1 DIFSMQ
7 SSYMYQLP
15 ISNIAYHVCNREE
28 DLDTTQ
34 EISRRAFQRTME
46 SYHEHEQ
53 LADVF
58 QVELDKQQQ
67 LTRERKEREKMLK
80 QNKHKSKRNRSQSQ
94 QPHPHP
100 HPHPSSYPHHRH
112 LYSALFPS
120 SSTTHLAS
128 HEHPPHANDQ
138 KRPRRLSDISN
149 NGNGYGSNAAR
160 MPKAQDDDLARSS
173 PNDPSRSSDRS
184 QSSTPAYPLTPS
196 PRLSPSSHPP
206 NDDASGSAQPNTSS
220 SSTPSKDTPFA
231 AHTPPSSAP
240 NLSSTVGGIRKKRKQ
255 AIPIRSS
262 VIDRIPGIT
271 LRIQPDRQG
280 EQLQVEIL
288 KNLEDYP
295 RRSSEANEAREPNDA
310 PPADVQA
317 KQDMAKIKESIE
329 SGRPGYAMFPPGHF
343 GSSHSRP
350 DLSLAHAYRDFD
362 LPSRSSEFS
371 EGRGTTKEKMSSSLS
386 LEWMSS
392 MESLLAHHELLESRA
407 QPLSWETFSTRECV
421 MNKVTGKHDQDLEL
435 LEEVVQ
441 DAVARQH
448 YNNNSPSSNDR
459 DSEPTNSPTTPQ
471 RKSSA
476 STHANTSRRPSKPPA
491 EPAPSRSHAGP
502 IRTTRSRT
510 HGNEK
515 DGKDEGP
522 QLVEAHEDIELILKE
537 KRRKKRQERE
547 RLSSRA
553 SSTATHIDGDDDDDH
568 DSQTRESSMDKS
580 ADHDMDETHSD
591 DDEDADGDV
600 RMVNYKQVSKRGGW
614 DENDSISEVSLET
627 PNKSSKRPQSEDSR
641 TSSAQSS
648 DESSD
653 DDNDAEDDPDYKNR
667 NVKSAAI
674 APRSQAMRPPQKPH
688 EDKASRSMTLGT
700 SDPNATPRSR
710 KSSISSTPPL
720 TPTKP
725 IHEPSNKTRARAK
738 SFQSTITISDTSNF
752 YESALAAIAN
762 KRKETIARKRAEGQ
776 KREADAKAE
785 DLKREN
791 AAKAQELK
799 REAEA
804 NTQRQLKELQAQK
817 IEASNLP
824 KSSKSL
830 PGRVLRRTRLA
841 DATDSAVDPDCTSC
855 RLELSPSDK
864 IAWKSATE
872 DGEIKLPKTWGS
884 HAILCT
890 ACRLQYLDHHTR
902 CTACFYVPVKE
913 EMDSGGSS
921 CGRCKFGTWL
931 NESAHIGASSSRH
944 RKSISDATL

>member
-1 DIFSMQ
+1 MQ
-7 SSYMYQLP
+7 SNYIYQLP

-34 EISRRAFQRTME
+34 EISRRAFQRTMD

-58 QVELDKQQQ
+58 QVELDKQQL

-80 QNKHKSKRNRSQSQ
+80 QNKHKSKRQNRSQSQ

-100 HPHPSSYPHHRH
+100 PHPSYPHRH

-120 SSTTHLAS
+120 SSTFLPS
-128 HEHPPHANDQ
+128 HEHLPPHDQ

-149 NGNGYGSNAAR
+149 NGYGSNATR
-160 MPKAQDDDLARSS
+160 MPKVHDDDRTRSS
-173 PNDPSRSSDRS
+173 PNDPSRSFDRS

-196 PRLSPSSHPP
+196 PRLTPSSHPS
-206 NDDASGSAQPNTSS
+206 NDLEASGSAQPDST
-220 SSTPSKDTPFA
+220 SSTPSKDTPSIST
-231 AHTPPSSAP
+231 HTPTLP
-240 NLSSTVGGIRKKRKQ
+240 NLSSTGCTRKKRKQ
-255 AIPIRSS
+255 AIPVRSS

-295 RRSSEANEAREPNDA
+295 RRSSEISGEPNA
-310 PPADVQA
+310 TPQA
-317 KQDMAKIKESIE
+317 QAMQDMAKIKESIE

-343 GSSHSRP
+343 GSSHP
-350 DLSLAHAYRDFD
+350 YPESLAHAYQD
-362 LPSRSSEFS
+362 LDLQARRSSEFF
-371 EGRGTTKEKMSSSLS
+371 EGRVTKENSSAS

-392 MESLLAHHELLESRA
+392 MESLMAHHEMLESRA

-421 MNKVTGKHDQDLEL
+421 VNKVIGKHDHDLEL

-448 YNNNSPSSNDR
+448 YNNSTSPSNDR
-459 DSEPTNSPTTPQ
+459 DSEPANSPTTNPQ
-471 RKSSA
+471 RKSS
-476 STHANTSRRPSKPPA
+476 SSMHTRTSKPLTG
-491 EPAPSRSHAGP
+491 PAPSAPSKSRA
-502 IRTTRSRT
+502 IRTTRSRV
-510 HGNEK
+510 HGTEK
-515 DGKDEGP
+515 DGKDNGP

-553 SSTATHIDGDDDDDH
+553 SSTATHIEGDDDDEH
-568 DSQTRESSMDKS
+568 DSQTRESSTDKS
-580 ADHDMDETHSD
+580 ADHDMDGQHSD
-591 DDEDADGDV
+591 EDEDDGDV
-600 RMVNYKQVSKRGGW
+600 RMVSYGKQTSRRRGW
-614 DENDSISEVSLET
+614 DENDSISEVSLGT
-627 PNKSSKRPQSEDSR
+627 PRNKSSKRPRSGDSSR
-641 TSSAQSS
+641 ASTEM
-648 DESSD
+648 DESSEG
-653 DDNDAEDDPDYKNR
+653 DNDAEDDPDYKNR
-667 NVKSAAI
+667 NIKSAAI

-688 EDKASRSMTLGT
+688 EDNHVPTGA
-700 SDPNATPRSR
+700 SDPNATSRSG

-725 IHEPSNKTRARAK
+725 THEPSNKTRARAK
-738 SFQSTITISDTSNF
+738 SFSSTIVATEQSNF
-752 YESALAAIAN
+752 FESALASIAL
-762 KRKETIARKRAEGQ
+762 KRKETLAKR
-776 KREADAKAE
+776 KAE
-785 DLKREN
+785 ELKRETD
-791 AAKAQELK
+791 AKTEELKREMEAKAQELK
-799 REAEA
+799 RETEA

-841 DATDSAVDPDCTSC
+841 DSTDTAVDPDCTSC

-913 EMDSGGSS
+913 EMDTGGSS
-921 CGRCKFGTWL
+921 CSRCKFGTWL
-931 NESAHIGASSSRH
+931 NESAHIGASSARL
-944 RKSISDATL
+944 RKNTSDVTL

>member
-1 DIFSMQ
+1 MQ
-7 SSYMYQLP
+7 SNYIYQLP
-15 ISNIAYHVCNREE
+15 ISNIAYHVCNHEE

-34 EISRRAFQRTME
+34 EISRRAFQRTMD

-80 QNKHKSKRNRSQSQ
+80 QNKHKSKRQNRS
-94 QPHPHP
+94 H
-100 HPHPSSYPHHRH
+100 
-112 LYSALFPS
+112 
-120 SSTTHLAS
+120 
-128 HEHPPHANDQ
+128 
-138 KRPRRLSDISN
+138 
-149 NGNGYGSNAAR
+149 
-160 MPKAQDDDLARSS
+160 
-173 PNDPSRSSDRS
+173 
-184 QSSTPAYPLTPS
+184 TPAYPLTPS
-196 PRLSPSSHPP
+196 PRLTPSSHPS
-206 NDDASGSAQPNTSS
+206 NDLDASGSAQPDST
-220 SSTPSKDTPFA
+220 SSTPSKDTPSIST
-231 AHTPPSSAP
+231 HTPTLP
-240 NLSSTVGGIRKKRKQ
+240 NLSSTGGTRKKRKQ
-255 AIPIRSS
+255 AIPVRSS

-295 RRSSEANEAREPNDA
+295 RRSSEISGEPNA
-310 PPADVQA
+310 TPQA
-317 KQDMAKIKESIE
+317 QAMQDMAKIKESIE

-343 GSSHSRP
+343 GSSHP
-350 DLSLAHAYRDFD
+350 YPESLAHAYRDLD
-362 LPSRSSEFS
+362 LQARRSSEFS
-371 EGRGTTKEKMSSSLS
+371 EGRVTKENSSAS

-392 MESLLAHHELLESRA
+392 MESLMAHHEMLESRA

-421 MNKVTGKHDQDLEL
+421 VNKVIGKHDHDLEL

-448 YNNNSPSSNDR
+448 YNNSTSPSNDR
-459 DSEPTNSPTTPQ
+459 DSEPANSPTTNPQ
-471 RKSSA
+471 RKSS
-476 STHANTSRRPSKPPA
+476 SSMHTRTSKPPTG
-491 EPAPSRSHAGP
+491 PAPSAPSKSRA
-502 IRTTRSRT
+502 IRTTRSRV
-510 HGNEK
+510 HGTEK
-515 DGKDEGP
+515 AGKDDGP

-553 SSTATHIDGDDDDDH
+553 SSTATHIEGDDDDEH

-580 ADHDMDETHSD
+580 ADHDMDGQHSD
-591 DDEDADGDV
+591 EDEDDGDV
-600 RMVNYKQVSKRGGW
+600 RMVSYGKQTSRRRGW
-614 DENDSISEVSLET
+614 DENDSISEVSLEA
-627 PNKSSKRPQSEDSR
+627 PRNKSSKRPRSEDSSR
-641 TSSAQSS
+641 ASTEM

-653 DDNDAEDDPDYKNR
+653 GDNDAEDDPDYKNR
-667 NVKSAAI
+667 NIKSTAI
-674 APRSQAMRPPQKPH
+674 TPRSQAMRPPHKPH
-688 EDKASRSMTLGT
+688 EDGTKANRVPTGA
-700 SDPNATPRSR
+700 SDPNTTSRSR

-725 IHEPSNKTRARAK
+725 THEPSNKTRARAK
-738 SFQSTITISDTSNF
+738 SFSSTIVATEQSNF
-752 YESALAAIAN
+752 FESALASIAL
-762 KRKETIARKRAEGQ
+762 KRKETLAKRKAEEL
-776 KREADAKAE
+776 KRETDAKAE
-785 DLKREN
+785 ELKREME
-791 AAKAQELK
+791 AKAQELK
-799 REAEA
+799 RETEA

-841 DATDSAVDPDCTSC
+841 DSTDTAVDPDCTSC

-913 EMDSGGSS
+913 EMDTGGSS
-921 CGRCKFGTWL
+921 CSRCKFGTWL
-931 NESAHIGASSSRH
+931 NESAHIGASSARH
-944 RKSISDATL
+944 RKNTSDATL

>member
-1 DIFSMQ
+1 MQ

-15 ISNIAYHVCNREE
+15 ISNIAYHVCSHEE

-34 EISRRAFQRTME
+34 EISRRAFQRTMD

-80 QNKHKSKRNRSQSQ
+80 QNKHKSKRQNRSQSQ

-100 HPHPSSYPHHRH
+100 PHSSYSHRH

-120 SSTTHLAS
+120 SSTFLPS
-128 HEHPPHANDQ
+128 HEHLPPNDQ

-149 NGNGYGSNAAR
+149 NGYGSNATR
-160 MPKAQDDDLARSS
+160 MPKAHDDDHDLTRSS
-173 PNDPSRSSDRS
+173 PNDPSRSFDRS

-196 PRLSPSSHPP
+196 PRLTPSSHPS
-206 NDDASGSAQPNTSS
+206 NDLDASGSAQPNST
-220 SSTPSKDTPFA
+220 SSTPSEDTPSIST
-231 AHTPPSSAP
+231 HTPTLP
-240 NLSSTVGGIRKKRKQ
+240 NLSSTGGARKKRKQ
-255 AIPIRSS
+255 AIPVRSS

-295 RRSSEANEAREPNDA
+295 RRSSEENAGEPNDT
-310 PPADVQA
+310 PQTQA

-343 GSSHSRP
+343 GSSHP
-350 DLSLAHAYRDFD
+350 YPENLAHAYRDLD
-362 LPSRSSEFS
+362 LQARRSSEFT
-371 EGRGTTKEKMSSSLS
+371 EGRVTKEKSSAS

-392 MESLLAHHELLESRA
+392 MESLMAHHEMLESRA

-421 MNKVTGKHDQDLEL
+421 VNKVIGKHDQDLEL

-448 YNNNSPSSNDR
+448 YNSSTSPSNER
-459 DSEPTNSPTTPQ
+459 DSPPANSPTTNPQ
-471 RKSSA
+471 RKSST
-476 STHANTSRRPSKPPA
+476 STHTRPSKPPTGPPP
-491 EPAPSRSHAGP
+491 PAPSKSGA
-502 IRTTRSRT
+502 IRTTRSRV
-510 HGNEK
+510 HGTEK
-515 DGKDEGP
+515 DGKDDGP
-522 QLVEAHEDIELILKE
+522 QLVAAHEDIELILKE

-553 SSTATHIDGDDDDDH
+553 SSTATHIEGDDDDEH

-580 ADHDMDETHSD
+580 ADHDMDEQHSD
-591 DDEDADGDV
+591 DDEDDGDV
-600 RMVNYKQVSKRGGW
+600 RMVSYGKQTLKRRGW
-614 DENDSISEVSLET
+614 DENDNISEVSLGA
-627 PNKSSKRPQSEDSR
+627 PRSKTSKHPRSEDSSR
-641 TSSAQSS
+641 ASTEM

-653 DDNDAEDDPDYKNR
+653 DGNDAEDDPDYKNR
-667 NVKSAAI
+667 NIKSAAI
-674 APRSQAMRPPQKPH
+674 APRSQAMRPPQKAH
-688 EDKASRSMTLGT
+688 EDGAKANRMPVGASDLSATSRSG
-700 SDPNATPRSR
+700 

-725 IHEPSNKTRARAK
+725 THEPSNKTRARAK
-738 SFQSTITISDTSNF
+738 SFSSTIVATEQSNF
-752 YESALAAIAN
+752 FESALASIAL
-762 KRKETIARKRAEGQ
+762 KRKETLAKRRAEEQ
-776 KREADAKAE
+776 KRETDAKAE
-785 DLKREN
+785 DLKREME
-791 AAKAQELK
+791 AKAQELK
-799 REAEA
+799 RETEA

-830 PGRVLRRTRLA
+830 PGRVLRRTRQA
-841 DATDSAVDPDCTSC
+841 DSTDSAVDPDCTSC

-864 IAWKSATE
+864 IAWKSATD

-913 EMDSGGSS
+913 EMDTGGSS
-921 CGRCKFGTWL
+921 CSRCKFGTWL
-931 NESAHIGASSSRH
+931 NESAHIGSSSSRH
-944 RKSISDATL
+944 RKTTSDVTL